1 MLYSVAKEVR
11 HETISSYTLT
21 DCDAAGHAILKK
33 ILIKNEE
40 GEHESC
46 TSSMDT

>member
-11 HETISSYTLT
+11 HETISNKRSYTLT

-33 ILIKNEE
+33 
-40 GEHESC
+40 
-46 TSSMDT
+46 DTN